1 MSKFK
6 TIFSIVRGWKNAL
19 VLDFVGNDNIGWYKG
34 CLWAT
39 PSPGVGERSTSI
51 YDCPFEDD
59 QKAKVAEFTARYRQ
73 LTRAPRLAPPSGQ
86 FHRNEFDF
94 IAVLGFSGHTT
105 ILQCIDKRD
114 KNGVSYALR
123 RVKKEQ
129 NHGKAAMREKHIL
142 LAVDYPFILTLYETF
157 YDNAYIY
164 FMMELSPCGTLLAYT
179 NCKHVGEDLTVFWIA
194 QLVLVVEYLHAANI
208 IHRDIRLGNMWIQ
221 CNGYIKLANFSAAK
235 CLDECA
241 NGRTRTFRGTLYYM
255 APEIMCRKYYGK
267 EVDWWTVGIT
277 THALLY
283 GKSPLQVMHSRY
295 NEEKLRQTI
304 GDGFSQD
311 YFKDVSDA
319 AKDFMYWT
327 LRVDPMFRLGV
338 QRPGQ
343 SPMKRHV
350 FFVGIDFKA
359 LYLQR
364 ILFPRFP
371 YMPVP
376 LEFIEPSRDEL
387 RFQTPAINI
396 NDDEYDCF

>member
-1 MSKFK
+1 MGERVSKFK

-73 LTRAPRLAPPSGQ
+73 LTRAP
-86 FHRNEFDF
+86 
-94 IAVLGFSGHTT
+94 
-105 ILQCIDKRD
+105 
-114 KNGVSYALR
+114 
-123 RVKKEQ
+123 
-129 NHGKAAMREKHIL
+129 
-142 LAVDYPFILTLYETF
+142 
-157 YDNAYIY
+157 
-164 FMMELSPCGTLLAYT
+164 
-179 NCKHVGEDLTVFWIA
+179 
-194 QLVLVVEYLHAANI
+194 
-208 IHRDIRLGNMWIQ
+208 
-221 CNGYIKLANFSAAK
+221 SAAK